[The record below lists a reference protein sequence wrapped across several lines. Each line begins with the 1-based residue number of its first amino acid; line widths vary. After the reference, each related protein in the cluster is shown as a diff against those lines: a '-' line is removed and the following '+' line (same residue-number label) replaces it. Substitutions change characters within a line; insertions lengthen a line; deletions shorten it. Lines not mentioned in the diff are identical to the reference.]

1 LPLVQV
7 LEGTPC
13 ITVLYGVSYLKA
25 DNMFDYAE
33 ADRVIEM
40 AKDLIRPDVIILFGS
55 VAKGT
60 ADDDSDVDLI
70 LVKESDEH
78 RLIRGAKAMIALED
92 SNIPIDIIVY
102 TPEEFDKERSNR
114 YSLVSEAIDTGRVV
128 YGSIQ

>member
-1 LPLVQV
+1 
-7 LEGTPC
+7 
-13 ITVLYGVSYLKA
+13 
-25 DNMFDYAE
+25 MFDYAE